1 MADRSSHSS
10 RATHL
15 DATGPRDV
23 VYCHQCEKEWWE
35 DEFGLECPYCEGNIT
50 EIVTPG
56 ADDPRGLSEL
66 ELSTSQ
72 NAYSRSWT
80 EYSSSDSA
88 DPEEI
93 NLDGLGGN
101 SSVIIRTFRTSNPHS
116 SSSAISDSRDVVTGH
131 ETRHVLT
138 DFRNMISGLLGPQ
151 FRHSAPGRSGP
162 ETLFN
167 EPNIHTRTFHI
178 GGNGSGNTFLGGR
191 IIVTNSSSRGGNTLR
206 PRNANEPQSR
216 GTPQV
221 DDIVTLIS
229 SILAP
234 TMSNGSAGFGF
245 GDENEND
252 HHRESSHSRSGS
264 SDFQAGP
271 SGFQGLLSTI
281 LNPRN
286 ARFGDAVYSQEALD
300 EILTTLME
308 QSESHAPGPASPEAI
323 AALPKIKLDTKL
335 LGNEGRGECSICMD
349 EVKLGDEVII
359 LPCKHWFDEACV
371 TAWLKEHNT
380 CPICRK
386 GITEGSSSS
395 NTSVSQRNHNSSADS
410 QNVNRQSRR
419 GPVRTLFLRREPRNR
434 NEDSTH
440 SSRTTDES
448 SHRRRSHRHHERD
461 DNRHHERDDNRHHER
476 DDNRHHGRDDN
487 VAPMPGSFPTDD
499 AENRSSERPRDTR
512 RNSNPRNSS
521 NLNRSSTFHRIRG
534 LHDRLNNN
542 LRNN

>member
-1 MADRSSHSS
+1 MADHSSHNS
-10 RATHL
+10 RTVHL
-15 DATGPRDV
+15 DATGSRNV
-23 VYCHQCEKEWWE
+23 VYCHQCEQEWWE
-35 DEFGLECPYCEGNIT
+35 DEFGLECPHCEGNIT

-56 ADDPRGLSEL
+56 ADDPRGLSQLPEL
-66 ELSTSQ
+66 VTSTPQ
-72 NAYSRSWT
+72 NAYNRSWT
-80 EYSSSDSA
+80 EYSSSDSV
-88 DPEEI
+88 DSEEI

-101 SSVIIRTFRTSNPHS
+101 SSVVVRTFRNSNPRSPS
-116 SSSAISDSRDVVTGH
+116 SENQDSRDSVTGN
-131 ETRHVLT
+131 ETRHVLS
-138 DFRNMISGLLGPQ
+138 DFRNMISGFLGPQ

-167 EPNIHTRTFHI
+167 EPNIQTRTFRF
-178 GGNGSGNTFLGGR
+178 GGNGHGNTFVGGR
-191 IIVTNSSSRGGNTLR
+191 IIVTNTSTLGGNSLR
-206 PRNANEPQSR
+206 PRNANEPQSE

-221 DDIVTLIS
+221 DDIVT

-245 GDENEND
+245 GDEND
-252 HHRESSHSRSGS
+252 YQTESSGSQTRS

-271 SGFQGLLSTI
+271 PGFQALLSTM

-308 QSESHAPGPASPEAI
+308 QAASNAPGPASPEAI

-335 LGNEGRGECSICMD
+335 LGNEGKGECSICMD

-386 GITEGSSSS
+386 GITEDSSSDTS
-395 NTSVSQRNHNSSADS
+395 NSPRNQNSSAGS

-419 GPVRTLFLRREPRNR
+419 GPVRTLFLRRESRNR
-434 NEDSTH
+434 NEDSTD
-440 SSRTTDES
+440 SSRTADERSQWRS
-448 SHRRRSHRHHERD
+448 SPRGHEQS
-461 DNRHHERDDNRHHER
+461 DNL
-476 DDNRHHGRDDN
+476 
-487 VAPMPGSFPTDD
+487 APMPGSFPTDD
-499 AENRSSERPRDTR
+499 TENRSSERSRDTR
-512 RNSNPRNSS
+512 SSNSRNSNNIS
-521 NLNRSSTFHRIRG
+521 RSSPFHRIRG